1 MMAKEKQLWQITQLF
16 LLLAVIAIVFATLKL
31 SSALVV
37 PFLIAI
43 AISILLSPPFKYME
57 SKHIPKSVSLVGLAF
72 LIILPIMGLGG
83 YIGGEVQDFAHN
95 YQTMQKEFDVWILK
109 LSIFSAKLGFGITQE
124 DISKA
129 LDSFNVLD
137 LIRGLVSQTKDQFS
151 NIFLVFFIVA
161 FMLMESTFLYN
172 KLVKVMSERGGD
184 VEKSMEFIEKIK
196 KYFLLKM
203 KTSLVTAILLFIGL
217 TILDIRY
224 AFLWAVLAFFFN
236 FIPVIGS
243 ILAAVPAVIIA
254 LAYQGLMTGV
264 WIMLWYIVVNVLIGN
279 ILEPRIMGKGLG
291 LSALV
296 IFLSMT
302 FWGWMFGPAGMIL
315 SAPLT
320 VGMQYLFGRYEETKW
335 VAFMLS
341 DYQQESSDS
350 LSSKEK

>member
-95 YQTMQKEFDVWILK
+95 YHTVQKEFDVWILK

-172 KLVKVMSERGGD
+172 KLVKVMSDRGGD

-264 WIMLWYIVVNVLIGN
+264 WIMLWYIMVNVLIGN

-341 DYQQESSDS
+341 DYQQELSDS